1 MAPIYCVA
9 GDCATED
16 YAKAEALAE
25 LLMSSLPK
33 AECSLLP
40 QLPADWEA
48 FGAAKARAL
57 GVPLSQPLVWTG
69 AGAPV
74 GGLAEFE
81 AECSGEYNLHLQSM
95 PTSAWTK
102 IARETLAHQKL
113 LAAGPQADE
122 ATGATGA
129 ERGRFASEK
138 LREGNARR
146 RGHERAAAGARR
158 RRGDGRHARPRRRR
172 ARAGAAARCRG
183 RRALRR
189 AVHRHRRR
197 RAHDRQRRVRRRRPR
212 GQGALDRRR
221 AVRGAHPRR
230 AGARRTRSATTTRCR
245 RRRRRSSNGCS
256 PPPPAPSPSRR
267 PTRAPRRWRRSSSTS
282 GCARAPTSSSRSL
295 RSPRRAQ
302 GGEGARPRPLRRRR
316 GRQAALRLRVTR
328 ERARVDVWGYGKRD
342 DDRAALS
349 TGAWHTRSQRHSSL
363 RFSHRM
369 MAARSAAD
377 ARAGA
382 RRVEA
387 VEVPDARRPVLPSVR
402 GEHAV
407 LGKL

>member
-81 AECSGEYNLHLQSM
+81 AEWRANT
-95 PTSAWTK
+95 TSTCRACRRRRGRE

-138 LREGNARR
+138 LREGNARVVAGTSAPR
-146 RGHERAAAGARR
+146 PALGGVEATVVTLGPVGGAPALGQLLDVAADALFVVPCTATGVDELTVGNAEYGAVALAAKALWIVGAPSEALTLAVAGAKA
-158 RRGDGRHARPRRRR
+158 HAN
-172 ARAGAAARCRG
+172 
-183 RRALRR
+183 
-189 AVHRHRRR
+189 
-197 RAHDRQRRVRRRRPR
+197 
-212 GQGALDRRR
+212 
-221 AVRGAHPRR
+221 
-230 AGARRTRSATTTRCR
+230 ATTTRCR
-245 RRRRRSSNGCS
+245 RRRRRSSSGCS

-267 PTRAPRRWRRSSSTS
+267 PTRAPRRWRRSSSTN
-282 GCARAPTSSSRSL
+282 GCARAPTSSSRAP
-295 RSPRRAQ
+295 RSSPSS
-302 GGEGARPRPLRRRR
+302 RRRR
-316 GRQAALRLRVTR
+316 GSTSSAASS
-328 ERARVDVWGYGKRD
+328 A
-342 DDRAALS
+342 RAAS
-349 TGAWHTRSQRHSSL
+349 CATSES
-363 RFSHRM
+363 
-369 MAARSAAD
+369 
-377 ARAGA
+377 
-382 RRVEA
+382 E
-387 VEVPDARRPVLPSVR
+387 
-402 GEHAV
+402 
-407 LGKL
+407 

>member
-81 AECSGEYNLHLQSM
+81 AECARKYNLHLQSM

-138 LREGNARR
+138 LREGNARVV
-146 RGHERAAAGARR
+146 AG
-158 RRGDGRHARPRRRR
+158 
-172 ARAGAAARCRG
+172 
-183 RRALRR
+183 
-189 AVHRHRRR
+189 
-197 RAHDRQRRVRRRRPR
+197 
-212 GQGALDRRR
+212 
-221 AVRGAHPRR
+221 
-230 AGARRTRSATTTRCR
+230 TS
-245 RRRRRSSNGCS
+245 
-256 PPPPAPSPSRR
+256 
-267 PTRAPRRWRRSSSTS
+267 APRPALGGVEATVVTL
-282 GCARAPTSSSRSL
+282 GPVGGAP
-295 RSPRRAQ
+295 
-302 GGEGARPRPLRRRR
+302 
-316 GRQAALRLRVTR
+316 ALGQLL
-328 ERARVDVWGYGKRD
+328 DV
-342 DDRAALS
+342 
-349 TGAWHTRSQRHSSL
+349 
-363 RFSHRM
+363 
-369 MAARSAAD
+369 AAD
-377 ARAGA
+377 DLAEG
-382 RRVEA
+382 
-387 VEVPDARRPVLPSVR
+387 
-402 GEHAV
+402 
-407 LGKL
+407 

>member
-81 AECSGEYNLHLQSM
+81 AECARKYNLHLQSM

-138 LREGNARR
+138 LREGNTRVVAGTSAPRPAL
-146 RGHERAAAGARR
+146 GGVEATVVTLGPVGGAPALGQLLDVAPDALFVVPCTATGVDELTIGNAEYGAVALAAKALWIVGAPSEALTLAVSGAKAHAKCDDHPLPPAEAEILERMLPAT
-158 RRGDGRHARPRRRR
+158 
-172 ARAGAAARCRG
+172 ARA
-183 RRALRR
+183 L
-189 AVHRHRRR
+189 AV
-197 RAHDRQRRVRRRRPR
+197 APPDASAEEVEAIVLDEWVR
-212 GQGALDRRR
+212 
-221 AVRGAHPRR
+221 
-230 AGARRTRSATTTRCR
+230 
-245 RRRRRSSNGCS
+245 
-256 PPPPAPSPSRR
+256 
-267 PTRAPRRWRRSSSTS
+267 
-282 GCARAPTSSSRSL
+282 TSSDELLECS
-295 RSPRRAQ
+295 
-302 GGEGARPRPLRRRR
+302 
-316 GRQAALRLRVTR
+316 
-328 ERARVDVWGYGKRD
+328 
-342 DDRAALS
+342 
-349 TGAWHTRSQRHSSL
+349 
-363 RFSHRM
+363 
-369 MAARSAAD
+369 
-377 ARAGA
+377 
-382 RRVEA
+382 
-387 VEVPDARRPVLPSVR
+387 
-402 GEHAV
+402 AV
-407 LGKL
+407 LAELKAAKGLDLVRCVVGAGGKLRYV